1 VNDYYSNPPS
11 PNQPQPPY
19 PYSNPPS
26 ASPYPQSP
34 PIGVPQPPRSQP
46 FPSPSFPSYYTSNQ
60 PVVPPQPPK
69 SKAKI
74 ILIVA
79 AVVMFAVGGV
89 FGGLYVATESDHD
102 KANSVLEDKKNELAG
117 VKQNIAST
125 AEDKSN
131 AQQAAT
137 DLQTQNDAL
146 QPCVDATQKFIY
158 DVPSTASD
166 AEKNA
171 AVQAMR
177 DACK

>member
-1 VNDYYSNPPS
+1 MP
-11 PNQPQPPY
+11 QQPP
-19 PYSNPPS
+19 P
-26 ASPYPQSP
+26 
-34 PIGVPQPPRSQP
+34 SQP

-60 PVVPPQPPK
+60 PATPPQPPK
-69 SKAKI
+69 SKARV

-102 KANSVLEDKKNELAG
+102 KANSVLEDKKTELAG
-117 VKQNIAST
+117 VKKDITS
-125 AEDKSN
+125 AEDDKS
-131 AQQAAT
+131 AAEKANS
-137 DLQTQNDAL
+137 DLQAQNDTL

-158 DVPSTASD
+158 DVPSTAPD
-166 AEKNA
+166 AEQQA